1 MKREI
6 RKLVLLGITYKYKR
20 ALQSKGTRG
29 WGKPYLGEAEG
40 PINICKLLVLF
51 HSFASGSG
59 TACYET
65 L

>member
-40 PINICKLLVLF
+40 PINLCKLLVLF
-51 HSFASGSG
+51 H
-59 TACYET
+59 
-65 L
+65 